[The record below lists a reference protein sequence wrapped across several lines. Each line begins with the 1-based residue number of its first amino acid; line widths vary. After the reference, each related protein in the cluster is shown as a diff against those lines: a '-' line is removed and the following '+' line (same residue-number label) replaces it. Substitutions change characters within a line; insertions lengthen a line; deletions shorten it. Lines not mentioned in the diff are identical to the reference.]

1 MIGLAGVVLS
11 CTFMSHQHYHQVHI
25 QVIQY
30 MVAYWKRKQ
39 LDYCDHSMT
48 ERIFMPLMTN
58 VNVKLLWTKKC
69 LFANKTERGFLSQ
82 KVDHEYHFFTH
93 WYLTLHVSTL
103 LLTHLYLQLVIY
115 IEQKHIL
122 FLRRDCWFGTL
133 SYMSKPNRHEQ
144 KWNQTC
150 YHFHVWW
157 IKLSK
162 INWEMMEK
170 AENTPLWVRNYFYN
184 ETITFYRIELVL
196 KNYWKVG

>member
-69 LFANKTERGFLSQ
+69 LFANTTERGFLSQ
-82 KVDHEYHFFTH
+82 KVDHEYHFFH
-93 WYLTLHVSTL
+93 TLISYFACFYASADTLVSSASNLHRTKA
-103 LLTHLYLQLVIY
+103 Y
-115 IEQKHIL
+115 II
-122 FLRRDCWFGTL
+122 
-133 SYMSKPNRHEQ
+133 P
-144 KWNQTC
+144 QT
-150 YHFHVWW
+150 
-157 IKLSK
+157 
-162 INWEMMEK
+162 
-170 AENTPLWVRNYFYN
+170 
-184 ETITFYRIELVL
+184 
-196 KNYWKVG
+196 